1 MNCAKCEKDFEGG
14 TPFSSVDYQK
24 QGEELYFC
32 SAECLKSW
40 TIGKIVWLVITLV
53 LGIVIAFSGFFAALF
68 IPYMIRDRWNSLADL
83 FSSGAFG
90 EVVSFAIIILGAVTF
105 VYPIYRIIREVITYA
120 QNLKE

>member
-1 MNCAKCEKDFEGG
+1 MNCTKCETEIVGG
-14 TPFSSVDYQK
+14 ALFSSVDYQK
-24 QGEELYFC
+24 QGEEVYFC

-40 TIGKIVWLVITLV
+40 TVGKIIWLVITLV
-53 LGIVIAFSGFFAALF
+53 IGVVIAFSGLFAALF
-68 IPYMIRDRWNSLADL
+68 IPYMIRDRWNSLAEL